1 MAGETPPSEKV
12 DEHFQIK
19 IIWANRKSIAILF
32 TDIVALLP
40 WQKRSLSAARILYSD
55 GDHSSLTLVSSLGN

>member
-32 TDIVALLP
+32 TDIVGSTAL
-40 WQKRSLSAARILYSD
+40 AEA
-55 GDHSSLTLVSSLGN
+55 LTKCSQDSV